1 MMKARRRDFLSL
13 AAAAVALPRLSRDA
27 WALDYPAR
35 PVRLIVATG
44 AGGSPDIVARLIGQW
59 LSEKLGQPFVV
70 DNRPGASTNIGTELA
85 LKGAAGW
92 RHAAA
97 RHVFECNQPGALS
110 APQLQFHARRRAGG
124 EYR

>member
-1 MMKARRRDFLSL
+1 MMKARRRDVLSL
-13 AAAAVALPRLSRDA
+13 AAAAVTLPRLSRAA
-27 WALDYPAR
+27 WALDYPSR

-85 LKGAAGW
+85 LKAPPCSLCLRVQSTQRSIGTSTSISCATQSRW
-92 RHAAA
+92 R
-97 RHVFECNQPGALS
+97 VSLGFPL
-110 APQLQFHARRRAGG
+110 
-124 EYR
+124 

>member
-13 AAAAVALPRLSRDA
+13 AAAAAALPRLSRAA
-27 WALDYPAR
+27 WALDYPVR

-44 AGGSPDIVARLIGQW
+44 SGGSPDIVARLIGQW

-85 LKGAAGW
+85 LKCPPDGATLLLAMSSS
-92 RHAAA
+92 A
-97 RHVFECNQPGALS
+97 QPSALS
-110 APQLQFHARRRAGG
+110 APQLQFRARRRAGG